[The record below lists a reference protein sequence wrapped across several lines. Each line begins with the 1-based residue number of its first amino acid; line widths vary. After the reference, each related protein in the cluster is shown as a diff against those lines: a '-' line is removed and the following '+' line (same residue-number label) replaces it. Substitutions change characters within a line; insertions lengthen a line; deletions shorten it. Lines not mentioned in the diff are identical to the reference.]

1 MNVPYYIAKRY
12 LLSKSSNNAI
22 NFISLIAGIGIII
35 GSASLFIVLSG
46 FAGLKDFSLQFT
58 TLIDPDLKA
67 IPSSGKSFFVSDEE
81 ITQLQN
87 SESIAS
93 FSKVIEEQVILSF
106 DDKKRMATIKGVDEN
121 YQTVNKIDSLI
132 YQGSW
137 LKKDENQ
144 LADGWGQIVVG
155 WGISNDLS
163 FGVLDYAKSVK
174 IFVPKPGK
182 GQVTSMKNAFNS
194 IDAFNVGV
202 FQINEDLDNK
212 YVFTNLETAQSLL
225 NYKQNQFSSIEF
237 KLNQNIDEEVAIKEI
252 ISILGDK
259 VIIKNR
265 AQLNDALYKM
275 LNTENLAVYLIFT
288 LVLVIALFN
297 VIGSIIMMILDK
309 RKSLTTL
316 FNLGV
321 TLKDIRN
328 IFFVQG
334 SLMSISG
341 GLIGL
346 FLGFVVVWLQQSFS
360 LIMITPSL
368 PYPVSIQFLNF
379 IIVIVT
385 ISILGI
391 IASKIAS
398 RRISKKLIET

>member
-93 FSKVIEEQVILSF
+93 FSKIIEEQVILSF

>member
-46 FAGLKDFSLQFT
+46 FDGLKDFSLQFT

-93 FSKVIEEQVILSF
+93 FSKIIEEQVILSF